1 MSKSKRT
8 RGDIQFIL
16 PKEGSSIS
24 LLKEDPS
31 KVTKIIDLQIEDFLE
46 RLNKAVEKRLVNEN
60 FLESPKFILG
70 DQQVSVNVSL
80 TFNEDD
86 EYCIWVDVYNHGSGR
101 YCDLRSILVTGN
113 CGNLVLENREDAD
126 DDDGL
131 GCETLRVELGSIEE
145 LKKAMNTTGNPKLDL
160 QVTVTAMVTEDT
172 GDRDRD
178 QWIPRYV
185 FFAICVHK
193 IMLN

>member
-113 CGNLVLENREDAD
+113 CGNLGLENKEDAD
-126 DDDGL
+126 DAGEE
-131 GCETLRVELGSIEE
+131 CEILSVELGSVEE
-145 LKKAMNTTGNPKLDL
+145 LKEAMTTTGNPKLDL

-172 GDRDRD
+172 GDRDEDKWSSR
-178 QWIPRYV
+178 
-185 FFAICVHK
+185 
-193 IMLN
+193 